1 MNKIEMD
8 CYGLNLYSEKLDNGL
23 EINIVPNSKVNN
35 IYVTFSAKYGSIHDE
50 FIPIDGKKFYK
61 VPMGVA
67 HFLEHKVFEQEDGVD
82 PFTVFSSYGADC
94 NANTSNY
101 KTSYLFSSPT
111 NFKENMELLLNFVQ
125 SPYFTNENVEK
136 EKGII
141 AQELKMLADNPAWKL
156 YDKTLY
162 NAFIEHPIRYPIGGT
177 LKSIYKITK
186 EDLYTCYN
194 TFYHPANMFITVTGH
209 VEPKEVVKIIKDNQ
223 SSKNF
228 KPFKPIVI
236 KKYHESDEVR
246 CPYEEIKMDV
256 SIPKV
261 SLAYKINVK
270 DYDVNRLRIYLNIY
284 LNLIVG
290 TTSLLTEELR
300 KEKLISNSLGYD
312 LINTDSHILCTIDFE
327 SEKYDRIIEKL
338 KEIIGKVRVK
348 KTDFER
354 KIKCFKSS
362 CIYRTDNIY
371 AINSRINNNIIDY
384 HLAAVDELAIIDSL
398 TFDELNDIL
407 DNIDFTKISVVV
419 IKGH

>member
-1 MNKIEMD
+1 
-8 CYGLNLYSEKLDNGL
+8 
-23 EINIVPNSKVNN
+23 
-35 IYVTFSAKYGSIHDE
+35 
-50 FIPIDGKKFYK
+50 
-61 VPMGVA
+61 
-67 HFLEHKVFEQEDGVD
+67 
-82 PFTVFSSYGADC
+82 
-94 NANTSNY
+94 
-101 KTSYLFSSPT
+101 
-111 NFKENMELLLNFVQ
+111 
-125 SPYFTNENVEK
+125 
-136 EKGII
+136 
-141 AQELKMLADNPAWKL
+141 MLADNPAWKL